1 MGADGMEDEEP
12 QRSLPH
18 PQNNPEI
25 QVTRAE
31 SIENSQSDTEESNE
45 DERIRLSQQCSE
57 RRGSVPTGLV
67 EHHLN
72 PQEHSICGQILRV
85 MGDEHYSKGLGKHLR
100 YMGDEMCYSYYLR
113 NRYYSSQQNSSTGL
127 TSSHSLPDLRRE
139 YGPEQ

>member
-18 PQNNPEI
+18 PQNNPQI

-45 DERIRLSQQCSE
+45 ERIRLSQQSSE
-57 RRGSVPTGLV
+57 RGASVPTGLV

-72 PQEHSICGQILRV
+72 P
-85 MGDEHYSKGLGKHLR
+85 
-100 YMGDEMCYSYYLR
+100 
-113 NRYYSSQQNSSTGL
+113 
-127 TSSHSLPDLRRE
+127 
-139 YGPEQ
+139 